1 MIAGLSNVGSL
12 EGEINLAK
20 CLELALHD
28 GYDPIAHAQV
38 GRTLSFDQT
47 YVAEIAR
54 GLNAPLTAAPQKI
67 APEPVLAPPP
77 VPVRPA
83 TMPTIIEVPVEVE
96 IAATADPSPAATP
109 AEPKP
114 EPKSASQPHRRGLF
128 RHR

>member
-1 MIAGLSNVGSL
+1 MKL
-12 EGEINLAK
+12 NLLNRAITAA
-20 CLELALHD
+20 ALVAVA
-28 GYDPIAHAQV
+28 I
-38 GRTLSFDQT
+38 TLGVWLT
-47 YVAEIAR
+47 HT
-54 GLNAPLTAAPQKI
+54 PLTAAPAAAPIKI

-96 IAATADPSPAATP
+96 IAATADPSPATTP

-128 RHR
+128 RRR

>member
-1 MIAGLSNVGSL
+1 MKL
-12 EGEINLAK
+12 NLLNRAITAAA
-20 CLELALHD
+20 LVALA
-28 GYDPIAHAQV
+28 I
-38 GRTLSFDQT
+38 TLGVWLT
-47 YVAEIAR
+47 H
-54 GLNAPLTAAPQKI
+54 APLTAAPAPPQKI

-128 RHR
+128 RRR